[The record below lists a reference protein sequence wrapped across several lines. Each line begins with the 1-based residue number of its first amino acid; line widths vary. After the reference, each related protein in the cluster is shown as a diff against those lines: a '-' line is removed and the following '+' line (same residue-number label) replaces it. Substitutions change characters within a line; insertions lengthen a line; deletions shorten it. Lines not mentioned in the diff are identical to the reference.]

1 MVYEN
6 YYLFRPNY
14 KRCRYCGFKPT
25 SKPESKYCS
34 KCGKPYKDVYSKQE
48 AETMPKRFEIKRL
61 W

>member
-1 MVYEN
+1 MKKEYELSIN
-6 YYLFRPNY
+6 YRSCKWCGYRPQ
-14 KRCRYCGFKPT
+14 KEP
-25 SKPESKYCS
+25 SKYCF